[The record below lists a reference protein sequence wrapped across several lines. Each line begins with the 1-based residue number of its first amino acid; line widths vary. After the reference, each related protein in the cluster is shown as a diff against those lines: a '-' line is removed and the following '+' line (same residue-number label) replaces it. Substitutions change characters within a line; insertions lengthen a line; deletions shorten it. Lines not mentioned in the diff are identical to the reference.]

1 MKKYIH
7 LILLAITT
15 ICLLSACG
23 AGRGSAEAGT
33 EYHTLP
39 ETVQEGTDKTEEKEN
54 AGTDAVNTDDSETRT
69 DEAKVLVAY
78 FSATGTTK
86 TLAEYVAETMNADL
100 YEIVPETPYTTED
113 LKYSDDNS
121 RATKEQ
127 HDSAVRPVISG
138 SIDNLEQYEI
148 VFIAYPIWWGEA
160 PRIMYTF
167 MESYDFGGKTVIP
180 FCTSGGS
187 GIGTSAENLHDL
199 TADDVNWLD
208 GERLKG
214 DSSRED
220 IAEWI
225 GSLGLNIT
233 VE

>member
-1 MKKYIH
+1 MKKYMH
-7 LILLAITT
+7 LILLGIT
-15 ICLLSACG
+15 ILCLLSACSTDG
-23 AGRGSAEAGT
+23 NSAEAGT
-33 EYHTLP
+33 ETHTLP
-39 ETVQEGTDKTEEKEN
+39 EIVQEETNKTDEDEAGETNTEYEKD
-54 AGTDAVNTDDSETRT
+54 TETRS
-69 DEAKVLVAY
+69 DNANVLVAY

-86 TLAEYVAETMNADL
+86 ALAEYAADITGADL
-100 YEIVPETPYTTED
+100 YEIVPETPYTADD
-113 LKYSDDNS
+113 LNYSDDNS

-127 HDSAVRPVISG
+127 HDSTARPAISG

-167 MESYDFGGKTVIP
+167 MESCDFSGKTVIP

-187 GIGTSAENLHDL
+187 GIGSSSEYLHGL
-199 TADDVNWLD
+199 TADDVNWLG
-208 GERLKG
+208 GERLG
-214 DSSRED
+214 SDSSRED

-225 GSLGLNIT
+225 GSLELDLT